1 MTDEDHQVLFDILN
15 QGIWDQDVMN
25 TPTDAASQGIHYST
39 IMGKQLWRLINRNI
53 LQVGRQSVRL
63 WKLSDSLLLEFEHG
77 A

>member
-25 TPTDAASQGIHYST
+25 TPTDAASQGIHYSA